1 MFDDAG
7 RTRAN
12 YYKAQHDKKG
22 KSHGFGKP
30 YNKDKGKKNEVGG
43 GSKPSLANVKC
54 FKCGTFG
61 HYSNDCKKGDSCYKC
76 GKAGHK
82 AFECTNVAKDVTCY
96 NCGEA
101 GHYSNK
107 CTKLKKVAGKVFAL
121 NVESSGCGLC
131 VEAVESA

>member
-1 MFDDAG
+1 MCVQEIRDFDTLVHKCPMFDDTG

-54 FKCGTFG
+54 FKCGTFEITAA
-61 HYSNDCKKGDSCYKC
+61 HDSITSSQTFKLRCFHKLHNNITICFARTVERFCRSKK
-76 GKAGHK
+76 
-82 AFECTNVAKDVTCY
+82 
-96 NCGEA
+96 
-101 GHYSNK
+101 
-107 CTKLKKVAGKVFAL
+107 
-121 NVESSGCGLC
+121 
-131 VEAVESA
+131 